1 MGIGDSIEEAA
12 RNAVEDLAGTADRTD
27 DGHAPDPGDPNEE
40 IRVHSSIS
48 EGSNATEP
56 VDPTENPPGT
66 APEQPP
72 AGPDDVP
79 PLDDPHATPSP
90 GENPEPGESPD
101 LGTTAGARQD
111 VPGPGGLP
119 APDPGDLRADPSEAD
134 GDPSTSMGRG

>member
-1 MGIGDSIEEAA
+1 MTGALRLAPEAKGRSSPMGIGDSIEEAA

-56 VDPTENPPGT
+56 VDPTENPPGRP
-66 APEQPP
+66 PEQPP

-101 LGTTAGARQD
+101 LGTTAG
-111 VPGPGGLP
+111 
-119 APDPGDLRADPSEAD
+119 
-134 GDPSTSMGRG
+134 

>member
-12 RNAVEDLAGTADRTD
+12 KNAVADLAGTADRTD
-27 DGHAPDPGDPNEE
+27 DGHAPDPGDPNED

-48 EGSNATEP
+48 AGSNATDP

-66 APEQPP
+66 PPEQPP
-72 AGPDDVP
+72 ARPDDVP
-79 PLDDPHATPSP
+79 PLDDPRGTPP
-90 GENPEPGESPD
+90 GENPESGESPD
-101 LGTTAGARQD
+101 LGTTAAAQQN

-119 APDPGDLRADPSEAD
+119 SPDPGDLRADPSEAD